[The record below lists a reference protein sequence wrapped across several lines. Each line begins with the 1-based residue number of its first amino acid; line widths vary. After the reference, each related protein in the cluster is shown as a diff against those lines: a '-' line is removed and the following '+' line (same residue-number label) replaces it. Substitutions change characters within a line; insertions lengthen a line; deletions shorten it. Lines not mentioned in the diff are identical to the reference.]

1 MTDSEGKALNIVL
14 LSKKVY
20 TKATTLNTGSW
31 RSLATSVW
39 RAKAWAADGSY
50 GGNVR
55 SSLCE
60 STRVADNISWDI
72 SPLFEN
78 RESHIMNHTMLM

>member
-31 RSLATSVW
+31 RSLLHEARKPVPDSDPEW
-39 RAKAWAADGSY
+39 RDESWIEERKPPKHAAKTTPD
-50 GGNVR
+50 
-55 SSLCE
+55 
-60 STRVADNISWDI
+60 DDDM
-72 SPLFEN
+72 FEAQ
-78 RESHIMNHTMLM
+78 E